1 MIKIKKLSKT
11 LLNMMNNDN
20 FNKRIIVTIK
30 DKNIINKIK
39 PKKPNLVERN
49 KYITNIISINKNNHI
64 NLKKFIK
71 KYNGTD
77 IRCMDFLNLIS
88 CNGNKELVINLSKRD
103 DVLKID
109 IEDYITLPEE
119 ELYGISN
126 KKQINSIVK
135 NNCGNLWN
143 LKKINKIVDKNLQI
157 EYLTKVNND
166 VLVSLLDTGIDVN
179 HKELKGIIDLEKSV
193 SFIKNEKSIID
204 YNGHGTHIAG
214 IIGGKNVG
222 ICEDIKIMSI
232 KCFNKK
238 GLGSTC
244 NLIQGLEYSIV
255 NGANI
260 IQLFLDN
267 NIDLNYKNCLGL
279 ALKKSLD
286 IGIHICLSIEK
297 SLNNIYKKI
306 KTCGIIGRS
315 DENCKYYCPGIGIPS
330 SYINN
335 QYRYLNGISMSTA
348 HLTGLIANI
357 LQINQNIY
365 PWNIQIVTDN
375 NNIIDVTNSCY
386 IN

>member
-179 HKELKGIIDLEKSV
+179 HRELKGIIDLEKSV

-244 NLIQGLEYSIV
+244 NLIQGIEYSII

-306 KTCGIIGRS
+306 KTCGIIGRI

-335 QYRYLNGISMSTA
+335 QYRYLNGISISTA

-357 LQINQNIY
+357 LQINQNIN

>member
-135 NNCGNLWN
+135 NNYENLWN

-267 NIDLNYKNCLGL
+267 NIDLDYKNCLGL

-306 KTCGIIGRS
+306 KTCGIIDRS

-365 PWNIQIVTDN
+365 PWNIQIVTDD